1 MMAIELTKSNFK
13 SEVTDSPLPVIVDF
27 WATWC
32 MPCRML
38 MPIVE
43 DLSKEYEGKVK
54 FGKVNVDNDNELAG
68 QFNIMSIPALV
79 FFKGGK
85 VVETIVGAVP
95 KEHITEKI
103 KAAFGD
109 S

>member
-1 MMAIELTKSNFK
+1 MAIELTKSNFK

-38 MPIVE
+38 APVVDE
-43 DLSKEYEGKVK
+43 LAKEYEGKVK

-79 FFKGGK
+79 LFKGGK
-85 VVETIVGAVP
+85 VVDTIVGAVP
-95 KEHITEKI
+95 REHITEKI
-103 KAAFGD
+103 KAAFGEL
-109 S
+109 

>member
-1 MMAIELTKSNFK
+1 MAIELTKSNFK
-13 SEVTDSPLPVIVDF
+13 SEITDSPLPAIVDF

-38 MPIVE
+38 MPVVE
-43 DLSKEYEGKVK
+43 ELAKEYEGKVK
-54 FGKVNVDNDNELAG
+54 VGKVNVDSDNELAG

-85 VVETIVGAVP
+85 VVDTIVGAVP
-95 KEHITEKI
+95 KEHIVEKI
-103 KAAFGD
+103 KAAFGEL
-109 S
+109 

>member
-1 MMAIELTKSNFK
+1 MAIELTKSNFK

-38 MPIVE
+38 MPVVE
-43 DLSKEYEGKVK
+43 ELSKEYEGKVK
-54 FGKVNVDNDNELAG
+54 FGKVNVDSDNELAG

-85 VVETIVGAVP
+85 VVDTIVGAVP
-95 KEHITEKI
+95 KEHITEKM
-103 KAAFGD
+103 KAAFGEL
-109 S
+109 

>member
-1 MMAIELTKSNFK
+1 MAIELTKSNFK
-13 SEVTDSPLPVIVDF
+13 SEITDSLLPAIVDF

-32 MPCRML
+32 GPCM
-38 MPIVE
+38 MIGPVVDEI
-43 DLSKEYEGKVK
+43 SKEYAGKVK
-54 FGKVNVDNDNELAG
+54 VGKINVDNENELAG
-68 QFNIMSIPALV
+68 QFNVMSIPTLL

-95 KEHITEKI
+95 KEHIVEKL

-109 S
+109 L

>member
-1 MMAIELTKSNFK
+1 MAIELTKSNFK
-13 SEVTDSPLPVIVDF
+13 SEITDSPLPAIVDF

-38 MPIVE
+38 MPVVE
-43 DLSKEYEGKVK
+43 ELTKEYEGKVK
-54 FGKVNVDNDNELAG
+54 VGKVNVDSDNELAS
-68 QFNIMSIPALV
+68 QFNVMSIPALV

-85 VVETIVGAVP
+85 VVDTIVGAVP
-95 KEHITEKI
+95 KEHIVEKI
-103 KAAFGD
+103 KAAFGE